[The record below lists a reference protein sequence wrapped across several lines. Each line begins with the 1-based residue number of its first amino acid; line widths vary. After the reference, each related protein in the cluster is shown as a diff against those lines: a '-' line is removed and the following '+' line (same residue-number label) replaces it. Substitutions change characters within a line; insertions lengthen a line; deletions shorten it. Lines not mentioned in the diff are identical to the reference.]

1 MRLTSSAAATLVAP
15 RSEVSKSAVEP
26 KSTLTPKAT
35 AELKPALGNLG
46 RDEFRCGI
54 GPGGCFPP
62 PRPELPT
69 FPPHP
74 PFPPFPR
81 PGDANG
87 RTQGR
92 QLHDIAEGVR
102 NGSITSQEAERLL
115 QQQEN
120 ISKATDKA
128 MADGKLTTGE
138 KLQLQLMQAQ
148 ADLSI
153 YKAGTNGQRDVF
165 ARWDS
170 GAQTQAAQ
178 IDRIANGRSNGT
190 ITANEATGLL
200 DQQEQIADVRGDFG
214 GWLGNVV
221 TNFLQNMADGNI
233 RFHSLP
239 GDQDKWGPFPVPT
252 QPFPSRPLP
261 LDLSQPLTT
270 RPAVELF
277 RGTIA
282 G

>member
-1 MRLTSSAAATLVAP
+1 MRLTSAAAATLVAP
-15 RSEVSKSAVEP
+15 RAEVSKSAVEP
-26 KSTLTPKAT
+26 KTLSTLTAAST
-35 AELKPALGNLG
+35 LKPALP

-62 PRPELPT
+62 PHH
-69 FPPHP
+69 PPF

-120 ISKATDKA
+120 IAKATDKA
-128 MADGKLTTGE
+128 MADGKLSPLE
-138 KLQLQLMQAQ
+138 RLQLQAMQTQ

-153 YKAGTNGQRDVF
+153 YRAGHNGQRDLG

-170 GAQTQAAQ
+170 GAQRQADQ
-178 IDRIANGRSNGT
+178 IDRIASGRANGN

-200 DQQEQIADVRGDFG
+200 DQQEQIADLRDVG
-214 GWLGNVV
+214 GWLGHML
-221 TNFLQNMADGNI
+221 TNFVQNMAEGNI
-233 RFHSLP
+233 SFHSLR
-239 GDQDKWGPFPVPT
+239 GDQDKWGPFPLPT
-252 QPFPSRPLP
+252 LPFPSRPLP
-261 LDLSQPLTT
+261 PGLSQPLST
-270 RPAVELF
+270 RPALELL
-277 RGTIA
+277 RGAIA

>member
-1 MRLTSSAAATLVAP
+1 MRLTSAAAATPVAP
-15 RSEVSKSAVEP
+15 RAEVSKSAVEP
-26 KSTLTPKAT
+26 KSLTPLKT
-35 AELKPALGNLG
+35 AEFKPLPGQL

-54 GPGGCFPP
+54 GPGGCFPAP
-62 PRPELPT
+62 Q
-69 FPPHP
+69 HP
-74 PFPPFPR
+74 SIPFPLPFPR
-81 PGDANG
+81 PGDADG

-115 QQQEN
+115 QQQES

-128 MADGKLTTGE
+128 MADGKLTTAE
-138 KLQLQLMQAQ
+138 KLQLRAMQAQ

-153 YKAGTNGQRDVF
+153 YQAGHNGQRDLG

-178 IDRIANGRSNGT
+178 IDRIANGRANGN

-214 GWLGNVV
+214 GWLGDMV
-221 TNFLQNMADGNI
+221 TNFMQHVADGNI
-233 RFHSLP
+233 SFHNLK
-239 GDQDKWGPFPVPT
+239 GDQDKWGPYPVPT
-252 QPFPSRPLP
+252 LPLPSRPLP
-261 LDLSQPLTT
+261 PGLNQPLNT
-270 RPAVELF
+270 RPALELF

>member
-1 MRLTSSAAATLVAP
+1 MRLTSAAAATQVAP
-15 RSEVSKSAVEP
+15 RSEVSKSAVEL
-26 KSTLTPKAT
+26 KSLPTLQSS
-35 AELKPALGNLG
+35 AELKPALGHLG

-54 GPGGCFPP
+54 GTGGCFPS
-62 PRPELPT
+62 PRPLPL
-69 FPPHP
+69 

-87 RTQGR
+87 RAQGR

-120 ISKATDKA
+120 IARATEQA
-128 MADGKLTTGE
+128 MADGKLTPAE
-138 KLQLQLMQAQ
+138 KLKLQLMQAQ

-153 YKAGTNGQRDVF
+153 HRATHNGQRDVF

-170 GAQTQAAQ
+170 GAQRQADQ
-178 IDRIANGRSNGT
+178 IDRIANGRANGN

-200 DQQEQIADVRGDFG
+200 DQQEQIADLRGGFG
-214 GWLGNVV
+214 GWLGNVL
-221 TNFLQNMADGNI
+221 THFMQNMAEGNI

-239 GDQDKWGPFPVPT
+239 GDQSKWGPTPLPFLPP
-252 QPFPSRPLP
+252 QPRPLP
-261 LDLSQPLTT
+261 PDLSAPTT
-270 RPAVELF
+270 LMPALELF
-277 RGTIA
+277 RRGGIA